1 MGRVNAIKYEN
12 ETYWI
17 GTDLGMNEFVRPSM
31 YYSYHEITLLEKR
44 NTKEVTVND

>member
-1 MGRVNAIKYEN
+1 MRRINAMKYEN

-17 GTDLGMNEFVRPSM
+17 GTDLGMNEVVSPSM
-31 YYSYHEITLLEKR
+31 YYSYRGITLLEKR